1 MTAPTRLI
9 YLFDPQCGWC
19 YGAAVVME
27 RLLERA
33 EHDVQLV
40 PTGLFAGEG
49 AFAMNDGFAAH
60 AWAAD
65 QRIARLTGQPFSDAY
80 RDGVLGNRE
89 WRVDSGPA
97 TLALTAVRLTEPT
110 REFAALH
117 ALQRA
122 RYVEGRNNA
131 DPAIVASV
139 LESLDLADAA
149 RRFHAQDDELITSN
163 QARIAEGKA
172 WMRRVGANGVPTLVV
187 SDEKGARVVNSSALY
202 GDVDTLESALKVN
215 V

>member
-1 MTAPTRLI
+1 MTSPTRLI

-19 YGAAVVME
+19 YGASASME
-27 RLLERA
+27 ALLERGD
-33 EHDVQLV
+33 HDVQLI

-80 RDGVLGNRE
+80 RDRVLGNRE

-97 TLALTAVRLTEPT
+97 TLALTAVCLTEPA

-131 DPAIVASV
+131 DPAVVASV
-139 LESLDLADAA
+139 LESLGLEEAT
-149 RRFHAQDDELITSN
+149 RRFRTPDDELTAAN
-163 QARIAEGKA
+163 QTRIDAGKA

-187 SDEKGARVVNSSALY
+187 SDEKGARVVDSSALY
-202 GDVDTLESALKVN
+202 GGIDTLVSAVTPP
-215 V
+215 

>member
-19 YGAAVVME
+19 YGAAPAVE
-27 RLLERA
+27 GLLERA

-49 AFAMNDGFAAH
+49 AFTMNDGFAAH

-89 WRVDSGPA
+89 WRLDSGPA
-97 TLALTAVRLTEPT
+97 TLALTAVRLTDPA

-131 DPAIVASV
+131 DSNVVASV
-139 LESLDLADAA
+139 LESLGLTDAA
-149 RRFHAQDDELITSN
+149 RRFRAPDDELIASN

-172 WMRRVGANGVPTLVV
+172 WMRRVGANGVPTLVI
-187 SDEKGARVVNSSALY
+187 SDEKGARAVDSSALY
-202 GDVDTLESALKVN
+202 GGTDTLVAAVTPP
-215 V
+215 